1 MAPAVPIET
10 RSHLG
15 QPLLRP
21 VLNNLARTVPKNFF
35 SFSSKKLL
43 TPKRF
48 SGNLFPA
55 ARTSRKLT
63 MTKEI
68 EYCNGCNDNGI
79 QFYYGGIDG
88 QRMQV
93 YIACTIQL
101 EYEFKAYTHR
111 EDRAIFG
118 DGQIIIDWKN
128 SYILGVDGLSVDL
141 IDSDG
146 HSIFNLCDHNI
157 GNGREQR
164 GSIKIRELLNLPID
178 NAGTK
183 LKEAVW
189 EAIECEGPDQ
199 DSDSCWVEAI
209 AHNEEEAKE
218 EAMAAAYPEEI

>member
-1 MAPAVPIET
+1 
-10 RSHLG
+10 
-15 QPLLRP
+15 
-21 VLNNLARTVPKNFF
+21 
-35 SFSSKKLL
+35 
-43 TPKRF
+43 
-48 SGNLFPA
+48 
-55 ARTSRKLT
+55 

-68 EYCNGCNDNGI
+68 EYCNGWNDNGI

-88 QRMQV
+88 QQMQV
-93 YIACTIQL
+93 YISCTIQL

-118 DGQIIIDWKN
+118 DGQIVIDWK
-128 SYILGVDGLSVDL
+128 SSGIVRVDGLSVDL
-141 IDSDG
+141 INSDG
-146 HSIFNLCDHNI
+146 DSIFNLCEHNI
-157 GNGREQR
+157 GNGKEQR
-164 GSIKIRELLNLPID
+164 GISKVKELLNLPID

-199 DSDSCWVEAI
+199 DSDSCWAEAI